1 MDIFLHIGAH
11 RTATTS
17 FQHYMRKTGPGLM
30 RCGVDFWG
38 PAQTRNGLFHGVI
51 PVPSRRSAGQQLER
65 ARGRVALKLSAAEGR
80 GFGGLVISDE
90 NLIGNIRANL
100 RDMRL
105 YPAIG
110 ERMARYHAAF
120 GGRLRRVALSIRGQE
135 EYWTSALS
143 YSLMRVGRVPTRD
156 ELRHIAGAARGWRDV
171 VTDLACAL
179 PGVEIVVM
187 PHERLAGRPDT
198 RLAALL
204 GQADVPAAG
213 RVDRMNVRPGMDE
226 LCAALEERGARLGV
240 FAKAGTGTEPGA
252 RAGVFTPDQSA
263 AMAEAYQDDLYWL
276 RAGADGLARLCEE
289 TEPEKA
295 GINPV
300 QGHASGTTA
309 RGRRHG
315 KDSARRLA

>member
-17 FQHYMRKTGPGLM
+17 FQHYMRNTGPDLM
-30 RCGVDFWG
+30 RRGVGFWG
-38 PAQTRNGLFHGVI
+38 PARTRNGLFHGVI

-65 ARGRVALKLSAAEGR
+65 ARGRVALKLSAAEDR
-80 GFGGLVISDE
+80 GFDGLVISDE

-120 GGRLRRVALSIRGQE
+120 GGRVRRVAVSVRSQE
-135 EYWTSALS
+135 AYWTSALS
-143 YSLMRVGRVPTRD
+143 YSLMRVGRVPGRD

-171 VTDLACAL
+171 VTDLACAM

-198 RLAALL
+198 RLATLL
-204 GQADVPAAG
+204 GQADVPVADTVG
-213 RVDRMNVRPGMDE
+213 RMNARPCMDE
-226 LCAALEERGARLGV
+226 LRAALEERGARLGV
-240 FAKAGTGTEPGA
+240 FAKAGA
-252 RAGVFTPDQSA
+252 RAGIFTPDQSA

-300 QGHASGTTA
+300 QGPASGTTA

>member
-17 FQHYMRKTGPGLM
+17 FQHYLRNTGPGLM
-30 RCGVDFWG
+30 RRGVGFWG
-38 PAQTRNGLFHGVI
+38 PVRTRNGLFHGVI

-65 ARGRVALKLSAAEGR
+65 ARGRVALKLSAAEDR
-80 GFGGLVISDE
+80 GFDGLVISDE

-120 GGRLRRVALSIRGQE
+120 GGRVRRVALSTRSQE

-143 YSLMRVGRVPTRD
+143 YSLMRVGRVPGRD

-171 VTDLACAL
+171 VTDLACAM

-187 PHERLAGRPDT
+187 PHERLAGWPDT

-204 GQADVPAAG
+204 GQADVPVADTVG
-213 RVDRMNVRPGMDE
+213 RMNARPGMDE
-226 LCAALEERGARLGV
+226 LRAALEERGARLGV
-240 FAKAGTGTEPGA
+240 FSKAGA
-252 RAGVFTPDQSA
+252 RAGIFTPDQSA

-300 QGHASGTTA
+300 QGPASGTTA